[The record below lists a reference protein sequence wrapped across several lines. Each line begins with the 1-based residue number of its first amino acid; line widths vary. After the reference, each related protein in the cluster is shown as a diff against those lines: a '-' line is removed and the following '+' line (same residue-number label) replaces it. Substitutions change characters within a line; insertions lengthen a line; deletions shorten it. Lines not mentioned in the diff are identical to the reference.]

1 MSSFIS
7 SSGLAYLWSKI
18 KEYISANTGTY
29 SKPSGGIPKSDLA
42 STVQASLYKADT
54 ALQSHQSVS
63 NKNADIGTSLTTI
76 ATIGSTDIKAKITH
90 QDISGKADKSAT
102 VSTVAYDTT
111 NKKLT
116 KTING
121 STTDVVTAA
130 KIVTDGGGITSH
142 QDISGKADKSTT
154 TTAGT
159 YRSVTVNSSG
169 IVTGGTNP
177 TTLAGYGITDA
188 KIVNGTITLGNNTI
202 TPLASGNPIYFV
214 KGTQTAKT
222 SAWTGVIDAPALTDG
237 MTIAYYLPYA
247 GDGNATLNLT
257 LSGGGTTGAVN
268 CYYSGSSR
276 LTTHYGAGS
285 TIIMTYYSAGS
296 ISISGT
302 ATTDNRWSR
311 CEYDS
316 TITYRLTDY
325 YGYYKAYTA
334 LYDYQICL
342 TKDEQY
348 VLPINTVNAS
358 TATNKTLTT
367 ESFNPFAPIYY
378 YSSTTDIAAGGNIGA
393 NVLAYQYLADL
404 RYSFNTG
411 STLTARKA
419 VYLVATLG
427 SGCSATLA
435 SNPISQT
442 LPTTEDGY
450 IYIYL
455 GQTYDNYRIELSVRH
470 PVYRYINGALRTI
483 SADSATV
490 NGLTV
495 QTAVPAN
502 AVFTDTTYE
511 SKAAASGGTDV
522 SLVTTGEKATWNS
535 KQNALT
541 FDGTY
546 NASTNKAAT
555 VSTVTN
561 AINALDGGTIGTG
574 GAGKTI
580 TSLSQTNGNV
590 SATFAD
596 ISITKSQISDFPTS
610 MTPSS
615 HTHGNISNTGT
626 LTDTAAAA
634 TGNDYV
640 VIRDADNAKIQTSTI
655 KGTDVA
661 DAVSK
666 KHSHSTLTLSTTAQA
681 YDGSHTLALPSTDPY
696 TSARIPSAHN
706 QASSTIN
713 AMTGYSKGSSSAA
726 VAATDTLNAAISKLE
741 NQIDTKTS
749 NVGTIT
755 GVTGSNGLTGS
766 GTSGTVTISHAA
778 PATSPAKTTQAVYP
792 IKIDQYGHI
801 TAAGTA
807 VTIPTQVTEST
818 VSGWG
823 FTKNTGTITGVS
835 VNGTSVATSGVAN
848 ITSVPASILSG
859 AIPSAVTATTQ
870 NQGDNSTKLA
880 TTAYVDTAITNLP
893 EPMIFKGSLG
903 TGGTITALPTA
914 SSSNEGYT
922 YKVITAG
929 TYASQAA
936 KVGDTFI
943 SDGSAWVLIPSGD
956 EPDGTVTSV
965 TIKATSPI
973 AIDSSSA
980 ITTSGTR
987 TLSHANSGV
996 SAGTYKSVTVNATG
1010 HVTAGTNP
1018 TTLSGYGITDAKIAN
1033 GTITLGSNTITPLT
1047 SFTETDPVFSAS
1059 AASGITSSDITNWNN
1074 KTSNVGTIT
1083 GIKMNGVSKG
1093 TSGVVDLGTV
1103 ITAHQ
1108 DISGKANLASP
1119 AFTGTPT
1126 APTAAAGTST
1136 TQIATTAF
1144 VQNELS
1150 DQFDEITGIIEDN
1163 EEVVASALN
1172 DLNSRIENMVVEET
1186 DPTVPDWAKSPYPPS
1201 YSYSDVGALSAYSY
1215 VDGVGFDN
1223 GTSINHYT
1231 TCSTYASNT
1240 TKTVNVTTGSFSLST
1255 GSEIIVK
1262 FTQTNTASN
1271 PALNVNSTGAR
1282 SIYYNGTNI
1291 PASALTANR
1300 VYKFVYDGSY
1310 WQLVGTLGYTKT
1322 SELTNDAEFLTSD
1335 DVVDEVNQE
1344 DKPVTSNAV
1353 YEYITEDEKVIASA
1367 LNDLNERIGDNE
1379 VVTAAA
1385 LTDLNS
1391 KKQNKL
1397 VSGTNIKT
1405 INNQSLLGEGNITI
1419 SGEGS
1424 GGGDV
1429 NVIETVKVNGTALTP
1444 DANKAVNVTVPTEST
1459 VSGWGFT
1466 KNAGTITGVTGSNGL
1481 TGSGTSGSVTIS
1493 HAAPSTSPAKTTSA
1507 VYPITIDQ
1515 YGHITAA
1522 GTAVTIPT
1530 QVTESTVSGWG
1541 FTKNAGTITG
1551 INMNGV
1557 SKGTSGVV
1565 DLGTVITAHQ
1575 DISGKADKSEMSVVA
1590 GTGANAG
1597 KTTITLKTGTSA
1609 SVLTA
1614 HQDISG
1620 KADKATTLAG
1630 YGITDAYTKDESN
1643 SHFCSLDRD
1652 SSSVNVINATSEAPV
1667 DLNDYKN
1674 PGTYVN
1680 SDLNTYQYVSNLP
1693 SDFTSVHMISSKPT
1707 FRLYVFKEYASNYF
1721 RQRIQNTRA
1730 RYCNAWERIYNG
1742 SSWESW
1748 YPVQDDLTYKPNIY
1762 TGSSAPSSGTGSN
1775 GDIYIQTS

>member
-1 MSSFIS
+1 MATDTKVNNLIINKLTKAQYDAIQSPSETELYLIPDEIDSSPTSGS
-7 SSGLAYLWSKI
+7 SNPI
-18 KEYISANTGTY
+18 T
-29 SKPSGGIPKSDLA
+29 SGG
-42 STVQASLYKADT
+42 VYT
-54 ALQSHQSVS
+54 ALE
-63 NKNADIGTSLTTI
+63 N
-76 ATIGSTDIKAKITH
+76 
-90 QDISGKADKSAT
+90 KADKSAT

-111 NKKLT
+111 NKKIT

-121 STTDVVTAA
+121 TTTDVVTAA
-130 KIVTDGGGITSH
+130 KIVTDGGGITSET
-142 QDISGKADKSTT
+142 DPVFSASP
-154 TTAGT
+154 A
-159 YRSVTVNSSG
+159 
-169 IVTGGTNP
+169 
-177 TTLAGYGITDA
+177 AGITSQ
-188 KIVNGTITLGNNTI
+188 NIT
-202 TPLASGNPIYFV
+202 
-214 KGTQTAKT
+214 
-222 SAWTGVIDAPALTDG
+222 
-237 MTIAYYLPYA
+237 
-247 GDGNATLNLT
+247 
-257 LSGGGTTGAVN
+257 
-268 CYYSGSSR
+268 
-276 LTTHYGAGS
+276 
-285 TIIMTYYSAGS
+285 
-296 ISISGT
+296 
-302 ATTDNRWSR
+302 
-311 CEYDS
+311 
-316 TITYRLTDY
+316 
-325 YGYYKAYTA
+325 
-334 LYDYQICL
+334 
-342 TKDEQY
+342 
-348 VLPINTVNAS
+348 
-358 TATNKTLTT
+358 
-367 ESFNPFAPIYY
+367 
-378 YSSTTDIAAGGNIGA
+378 
-393 NVLAYQYLADL
+393 
-404 RYSFNTG
+404 
-411 STLTARKA
+411 
-419 VYLVATLG
+419 
-427 SGCSATLA
+427 
-435 SNPISQT
+435 
-442 LPTTEDGY
+442 
-450 IYIYL
+450 
-455 GQTYDNYRIELSVRH
+455 
-470 PVYRYINGALRTI
+470 
-483 SADSATV
+483 
-490 NGLTV
+490 
-495 QTAVPAN
+495 
-502 AVFTDTTYE
+502 
-511 SKAAASGGTDV
+511 
-522 SLVTTGEKATWNS
+522 TWNN

-634 TGNDYV
+634 AGNDYV
-640 VIRDADNAKIQTSTI
+640 VIRDADNAKIQTSNI

-696 TSARIPSAHN
+696 TSARTPTAHN
-706 QASSTIN
+706 QASNTIN
-713 AMTGYSKGSSSAA
+713 AMTGYSKSSSAEA

-792 IKIDQYGHI
+792 ITIDKYGHI
-801 TAAGTA
+801 TAAGSA

-848 ITSVPASILSG
+848 ITSVPASILNG

-870 NQGDNSTKLA
+870 SQGDNSTKLA

-956 EPDGTVTSV
+956 EPNGTVTSV

-1018 TTLSGYGITDAKIAN
+1018 TTLSGYGITDAKIAD

-1047 SFTETDPVFSAS
+1047 SFTETDPVFSASAAAGISSTDITNWNNKTSNTGTVTSVTIKATSPIAVDSTSAITGSGTRTLSHANSGVSAGTYRSVTVNATGHVTAGTNPTTLSGYGITDAKIASGTITLGSNSITPLTSYTETDPVFSAS

-1163 EEVVASALN
+1163 EEVVSSALN

-1186 DPTVPDWAKSPYPPS
+1186 DPTVPEWAKNPYPPTP
-1201 YSYSDVGALSAYSY
+1201 YDIGALDAYSY
-1215 VDGVGFDN
+1215 VDGVGFNN
-1223 GTSINHYT
+1223 GTTINHFV
-1231 TCSTYASNT
+1231 TCSTSAST
-1240 TKTVNVTTGSFSLST
+1240 TAKTASKANFQLST
-1255 GSEIIVK
+1255 GAEIIVK
-1262 FTQTNTASN
+1262 FTYTNIASS
-1271 PALNVNSTGAR
+1271 PTLNINSTGAR

-1291 PASALTANR
+1291 PASALAANR

-1322 SELTNDAEFLTSD
+1322 SELTNDAGFLTSN

-1344 DKPVTSNAV
+1344 DKLVTSNAV

-1367 LNDLNERIGDNE
+1367 LNDLNERMSDNE

-1385 LTDLNS
+1385 LNDLNS

-1397 VSGTNIKT
+1397 ISGTNIKT

-1419 SGEGS
+1419 SGGGGS
-1424 GGGDV
+1424 GGDV

-1444 DANKAVNVTVPTEST
+1444 DSNKAVNISAVTSFNGSTGAVTYSAPVTSVNGNTGAVVLNIPAAITEST

-1493 HAAPSTSPAKTTSA
+1493 HATPSTSPAKTTSA

-1551 INMNGV
+1551 ITMNGA

-1565 DLGTVITAHQ
+1565 NLGTVITAHQ
-1575 DISGKADKSEMSVVA
+1575 DISGKADKSTTTTA
-1590 GTGANAG
+1590 GTYKSVTVNSSG
-1597 KTTITLKTGTSA
+1597 IVTGGSNP
-1609 SVLTA
+1609 
-1614 HQDISG
+1614 
-1620 KADKATTLAG
+1620 TTLSG
-1630 YGITDAYTKDESN
+1630 YGITDAYTKTESDGT
-1643 SHFCSLDRD
+1643 FVSLKP
-1652 SSSVNVINATSEAPV
+1652 STELTGSI
-1667 DLNDYKN
+1667 DLNNIKT
-1674 PGTYVN
+1674 PGTYYGSINGAVSN
-1680 SDLNTYQYVSNLP
+1680 RPSAISNLNTNFNLYVSTVATGQ
-1693 SDFTSVHMISSKPT
+1693 DTSGFLFQIFIDYTAVPGSTLVSTSQINMFCRSYTGSAWSTWK
-1707 FRLYVFKEYASNYF
+1707 RLGQE
-1721 RQRIQNTRA
+1721 IH
-1730 RYCNAWERIYNG
+1730 
-1742 SSWESW
+1742 
-1748 YPVQDDLTYKPNIY
+1748 
-1762 TGSSAPSSGTGSN
+1762 TGSSAPSSSTGSN

>member
-1 MSSFIS
+1 MSTKSIGE
-7 SSGLAYLWSKI
+7 SGLAYLWTKI
-18 KEYISANTGTY
+18 KAWV
-29 SKPSGGIPKSDLA
+29 SGQG
-42 STVQASLYKADT
+42 Y
-54 ALQSHQSVS
+54 
-63 NKNADIGTSLTTI
+63 LT
-76 ATIGSTDIKAKITH
+76 
-90 QDISGKADKSAT
+90 Q
-102 VSTVAYDTT
+102 
-111 NKKLT
+111 
-116 KTING
+116 
-121 STTDVVTAA
+121 
-130 KIVTDGGGITSH
+130 H

-159 YRSVTVNSSG
+159 YKSVTVNSSG

-177 TTLAGYGITDA
+177 TTLSGYGITDA
-188 KIVNGTITLGNNTI
+188 KIVNGTITLGSNTI
-202 TPLASGNPIYFV
+202 TPLANGNPIYFV

-222 SAWTGVIDAPALTDG
+222 GAWTGVIDAPALTDG

-268 CYYSGSSR
+268 CYYSGTSR

-325 YGYYKAYTA
+325 YGYYKAYTT

-358 TATNKTLTT
+358 TATTKTLTT

-435 SNPISQT
+435 PNPISQT

-522 SLVTTGEKATWNS
+522 SLVTTGEKATWNG

-546 NASTNKAAT
+546 NASSNKAAT

-610 MTPSS
+610 MTPAS

-696 TSARIPSAHN
+696 TSARTPSAHN

-713 AMTGYSKGSSSAA
+713 AMTGYSKSSSAEA
-726 VAATDTLNAAISKLE
+726 VTATDTLNAAISKLE

-801 TAAGTA
+801 TAAGSA

-870 NQGDNSTKLA
+870 SQGDNSTKLA

-903 TGGTITALPTA
+903 TGGTITTLPAA

-936 KVGDTFI
+936 KIGDTFI
-943 SDGSAWVLIPSGD
+943 SDGSAWILIPSGD
-956 EPDGTVTSV
+956 EPSGTVTSV

-1018 TTLSGYGITDAKIAN
+1018 TTLSGYGITDAKIAD

-1047 SFTETDPVFSAS
+1047 SFTETDPVFSASAAAGISSTDITNWNNKTSNTGTVTSVTIKATSPIAVDSTSAITGSGTRTLSHANSGVSAGTYRSVTVNATGHVTAGTNPTTLSGYGITDAKIASGTITLGSNSITPLTSYTETDPVFSAS

-1186 DPTVPDWAKSPYPPS
+1186 DPTVPDWAKSPYPPT
-1201 YSYSDVGALSAYSY
+1201 YQYYDVGALSAYSY
-1215 VDGVGFDN
+1215 VDGVGFSG
-1223 GTSINHYT
+1223 GTTINHFA
-1231 TCSTYASNT
+1231 TCSTSAST
-1240 TKTVNVTTGSFSLST
+1240 TAKTASKASFQLST
-1255 GSEIIVK
+1255 GAEIIVK
-1262 FTQTNTASN
+1262 FTYTNTASN
-1271 PALNVNSTGAR
+1271 PTLNINNTGAR

-1291 PASALTANR
+1291 PTSALAANR

-1322 SELTNDAEFLTSD
+1322 SELTNDAGFLTSN

-1344 DKPVTSNAV
+1344 DKLVTSNAV

-1379 VVTAAA
+1379 IVTAAA
-1385 LTDLNS
+1385 LNDLNS
-1391 KKQNKL
+1391 NKQNKL

-1419 SGEGS
+1419 SGGGS
-1424 GGGDV
+1424 GGDV

-1444 DANKAVNVTVPTEST
+1444 DSNKAVNISAVTSFNGSTGAVTYSAPVTSVNGNTGAVVLNIPAAVTEST

-1507 VYPITIDQ
+1507 VYPIKIDQ

-1551 INMNGV
+1551 INMNGA

-1575 DISGKADKSEMSVVA
+1575 DISGKADS
-1590 GTGANAG
+1590 
-1597 KTTITLKTGTSA
+1597 
-1609 SVLTA
+1609 
-1614 HQDISG
+1614 
-1620 KADKATTLAG
+1620 ATTLAG
-1630 YGITDAYTKDESN
+1630 YGITDAYTKTESDGRYYA
-1643 SHFCSLDRD
+1643 LQGGTALTGT
-1652 SSSVNVINATSEAPV
+1652 SSSH
-1667 DLNDYKN
+1667 Y
-1674 PGTYVN
+1674 
-1680 SDLNTYQYVSNLP
+1680 DLNTLTTPGNYYC
-1693 SDFTSVHMISSKPT
+1693 
-1707 FRLYVFKEYASNYF
+1707 ASNTTAGYIDNKPSNDTISIGF
-1721 RQRIQNTRA
+1721 RIWVSIPRGTDTSSIRQRFQFYNLVGI
-1730 RYCNAWERIYNG
+1730 YERIKVS
-1742 SSWESW
+1742 SSWGSW
-1748 YPVQDDLTYKPNIY
+1748 YLVQDDLTYKPNIY
-1762 TGSSAPSSGTGSN
+1762 TGSSAPSSSTGSN